1 MTPGRPGSETAG
13 RRPFRPKLRATRG
26 AASPPADDRLQVRW
40 CFPGGSSRG
49 AITAEFAVALPAVV
63 LLLAMVLAGSA
74 AGVTQLRFEEAARA
88 GARALAR
95 GQSAAD
101 VDGIVRR
108 LAGESA
114 GSAVTS
120 DGDWSC
126 VTVSGR
132 VQSAVGSLVPWTL
145 SARVWAHRE
154 SALAPA
160 PAAVGSIPAR
170 RDQPVEA
177 MS

>member
-1 MTPGRPGSETAG
+1 MKRGRPDSKTA
-13 RRPFRPKLRATRG
+13 RMWPFRPKLRATRG
-26 AASPPADDRLQVRW
+26 AASPPAGDSLQVRR
-40 CFPGGSSRG
+40 GSPKGSGRG
-49 AITAEFAVALPAVV
+49 AVTAEFAVALPAVV

-120 DGDWSC
+120 DGEWSC
-126 VTVSGR
+126 VIVSGR

-145 SARVWAHRE
+145 SARVWARRE
-154 SALAPA
+154 SAQA
-160 PAAVGSIPAR
+160 PAADRSFPAQR
-170 RDQPVEA
+170 HESVEA
-177 MS
+177 VS